1 MDEKLE
7 KMLHDITTNI
17 SQCLKEVTDRVSEAE
32 QRILVIENMSTYADQ
47 HLLALEKTVR
57 ELTEQLPDYENRGRR
72 KNLRIICL
80 QERLEGTNPTTF
92 PSS

>member
-1 MDEKLE
+1 MMDEKLE

-47 HLLALEKTVR
+47 HLLALEKNSEGADRATS
-57 ELTEQLPDYENRGRR
+57 
-72 KNLRIICL
+72 
-80 QERLEGTNPTTF
+80 RL
-92 PSS
+92 